1 MPIKRLCL
9 ILVLLF
15 SFSALC
21 LADGKEIY
29 IPKDL
34 QDNDFNN
41 PSSRWCYAHSR
52 LTDNFVVFW
61 EDGFGDDLSS
71 PPDLDGHKMDVD
83 LDNLCE
89 RLETFYDY
97 YYNTLQFAHAGSLC
111 DKYRMMVMINYSLE
125 GTAYGGD
132 YDGVIGALWVAPNRL
147 RDKTLN
153 CIAHELGHCFQS
165 QIMCDGEGEAW
176 GGSGFFEMTS
186 QWMLWQ
192 VNPNWIGSERYHWDA
207 FCKNTHK
214 AYLSFENIYRSPYII
229 EYWGMKRGLTSIGDL
244 YRAGKRG
251 DDPVITYKQLY
262 HLSQSTFCDEM
273 YDAVCHI
280 VNLDY
285 PRCWSLTRPY
295 ACQMSTELDT
305 LGDGW
310 YAPKASNVPENYGFN
325 VIPLA
330 MPEKGRRVTVSF
342 CTTVPVEQ
350 GGFRCGFVVVNRDGH
365 SVYSPMRTLSSK
377 SKLAKMSFKLGSD
390 ASKVFLVVMAAPAD
404 HQPPFRRRRPV
415 AMPDDPVPTIPTD
428 RERPVERVPVPYL
441 YTFKAALR

>member
-1 MPIKRLCL
+1 MNKI
-9 ILVLLF
+9 LLF
-15 SFSALC
+15 FHCCLLLPVLC
-21 LADGKEIY
+21 FADGKQIY
-29 IPKDL
+29 IPEDL
-34 QDNDFNN
+34 RDNDFDD
-41 PSSRWCYAHSR
+41 PSSRWCYAHCR
-52 LTDNFVVFW
+52 MTENFVIFW
-61 EDGFGDDLSS
+61 ESGFGDDPSS
-71 PPDLDGHKMDVD
+71 PPELEGHKMSVD

-97 YYNTLQFAHAGSLC
+97 YYNTLQFAHKGSLC

-132 YDGVIGALWVAPNRL
+132 YDGVIGALWVAPNRIQ
-147 RDKTLN
+147 DKTLN

-229 EYWGMKRGLTSIGDL
+229 EYWGMKRGLTAIGDL

-251 DDPVITYKQLY
+251 EDPVITYKKLY
-262 HLSQSTFCDEM
+262 NLSQSAFCDEM

-285 PRCWSLTRPY
+285 PRCWDLTRPF
-295 ACQMSTELDT
+295 ACQMTTALDT
-305 LGDGW
+305 LGNGW
-310 YAPKASNVPENYGFN
+310 YAPKQTNVPENYGFN
-325 VIPLA
+325 VIPLVLPKA
-330 MPEKGRRVTVSF
+330 GKKVAVTF
-342 CTTVPVEQ
+342 CTAVPVEQ
-350 GGFRCGFVVVNRDGH
+350 GGFRCGFVVVNKDGR
-365 SVYSPMRTLSSK
+365 SVYSPMKAISVK
-377 SKLAKMSFKLGSD
+377 SKKVKLSYKPSD
-390 ASKVFLVVMAAPAD
+390 ETAKVFLVVMAAPAE
-404 HQPPFRRRRPV
+404 HPAPHHRMRSLE
-415 AMPDDPVPTIPTD
+415 MPDNPVPIIPSD
-428 RERPVERVPVPYL
+428 RERPIERRPIPYL
-441 YTFKAALR
+441 YTFKASLK

>member
-1 MPIKRLCL
+1 MNKI
-9 ILVLLF
+9 LLF
-15 SFSALC
+15 FHCCLLLPVLC
-21 LADGKEIY
+21 FADGKQIY
-29 IPKDL
+29 IPEDL
-34 QDNDFNN
+34 RDNDFDD
-41 PSSRWCYAHSR
+41 PSSRWCYAHCR
-52 LTDNFVVFW
+52 MTENFVIFW
-61 EDGFGDDLSS
+61 ESGFGDDPSS
-71 PPDLDGHKMDVD
+71 PPELEGHKMSVD

-97 YYNTLQFAHAGSLC
+97 YYNILQFAHKGSLC

-132 YDGVIGALWVAPNRL
+132 YDGVIGALWVAPNRIQ
-147 RDKTLN
+147 DKTLN

-229 EYWGMKRGLTSIGDL
+229 EYWGMKRGLTAIGDL

-251 DDPVITYKQLY
+251 EDPVITYKKLY
-262 HLSQSTFCDEM
+262 NLSQSAFCDEM

-285 PRCWSLTRPY
+285 PRCWDLTRPF
-295 ACQMSTELDT
+295 ACQMTTALDT
-305 LGDGW
+305 LGNGW
-310 YAPKASNVPENYGFN
+310 YAPKQTNVPENYGFN
-325 VIPLA
+325 VIPLVLPKA
-330 MPEKGRRVTVSF
+330 GKKVAVTF
-342 CTTVPVEQ
+342 CTAVPVEQ
-350 GGFRCGFVVVNRDGH
+350 GGFRCGFAVVNKDGR
-365 SVYSPMRTLSSK
+365 SVYSPMKTISVK
-377 SKLAKMSFKLGSD
+377 SKKVKLSYKPSD
-390 ASKVFLVVMAAPAD
+390 EAAKVFLVVMAAPAE
-404 HQPPFRRRRPV
+404 HPAPHHRMRSLE
-415 AMPDDPVPTIPTD
+415 MPDNPVPIIPSD
-428 RERPVERVPVPYL
+428 RERPIERRPIPYL
-441 YTFKAALR
+441 YTFKASLK

>member
-1 MPIKRLCL
+1 MKRLSSFCL
-9 ILVLLF
+9 FLF
-15 SFSALC
+15 AVSAFC
-21 LADGKEIY
+21 MAEGKQIY

-34 QDNDFNN
+34 QNNDFNN
-41 PSSRWCYAHSR
+41 PASRWCYAHSR

-61 EDGFGDDLSS
+61 ESGFGDDLSS
-71 PPDLDGHKMDVD
+71 PPDLEGHKMAVD

-97 YYNTLQFAHAGSLC
+97 YYNTLQFAHKGSLC
-111 DKYRMMVMINYSLE
+111 DKYRMMVMLNYSLE

-132 YDGVIGALWVAPNRL
+132 YDGVIGALWVAPNRVQD
-147 RDKTLN
+147 RTLN

-192 VNPNWIGSERYHWDA
+192 VNPDWIGSENYHWKA

-229 EYWGMKRGLTSIGDL
+229 EYWSMKRGLTSIGDL

-251 DDPVITYKQLY
+251 EDPVITYKKLY
-262 HLSQSTFCDEM
+262 GLSQEAFCDEM

-285 PRCWSLTRPY
+285 PRCWELTRPY
-295 ACQMSTELDT
+295 ACQMSTLMDN

-310 YAPKASNVPENYGFN
+310 YAPNPSNIPENYGFN

-330 MPEKGRRVTVSF
+330 LPKKGGAVKVSF

-350 GGFRCGFVVVNRDGH
+350 GGFRCGFVVVKNDGQTI
-365 SVYSPMRTLSSK
+365 YSPMTSISAK
-377 SKLAKMSFKLGSD
+377 SKMAKLSYKPGAD
-390 ASKVFLVVMAAPAD
+390 AEKVFLVVMAAPTEHPA
-404 HQPPFRRRRPV
+404 PFRRMRQLD
-415 AMPDDPVPTIPTD
+415 MPDDPVPTIPSD

-441 YTFKAALR
+441 YTLKATLL

>member
-1 MPIKRLCL
+1 MNKI
-9 ILVLLF
+9 LLF
-15 SFSALC
+15 FHCCLLLPVLC
-21 LADGKEIY
+21 FADGKQIY
-29 IPKDL
+29 IPEDL
-34 QDNDFNN
+34 RDNDFDD
-41 PSSRWCYAHSR
+41 PSSRWCYAHCR
-52 LTDNFVVFW
+52 MTENFVIFW
-61 EDGFGDDLSS
+61 ESGFGDDPSS
-71 PPDLDGHKMDVD
+71 PPELEGHKMSVD

-97 YYNTLQFAHAGSLC
+97 YYNTLQFAHKGSLC

-132 YDGVIGALWVAPNRL
+132 YDGVIGALWVAPNRIQ
-147 RDKTLN
+147 DKTLN

-229 EYWGMKRGLTSIGDL
+229 EYWGMKRGLTAIGDL

-251 DDPVITYKQLY
+251 EDPVITYKKLY
-262 HLSQSTFCDEM
+262 NLSQSAFCDEM

-285 PRCWSLTRPY
+285 PRCWDLTRPF
-295 ACQMSTELDT
+295 ACQMTTALDT
-305 LGDGW
+305 LGNGW
-310 YAPKASNVPENYGFN
+310 YAPKQTNVPENYGFN
-325 VIPLA
+325 VIPLVLPKA
-330 MPEKGRRVTVSF
+330 GKKVAVTF
-342 CTTVPVEQ
+342 CTAVPVEQ
-350 GGFRCGFVVVNRDGH
+350 GGFRCGFVVVNKDGR
-365 SVYSPMRTLSSK
+365 SVYSPMKTISVK
-377 SKLAKMSFKLGSD
+377 SKKVKLSYKPSD
-390 ASKVFLVVMAAPAD
+390 EAAKVFLVVMAAPAE
-404 HQPPFRRRRPV
+404 HPATHHRIRSLE
-415 AMPDDPVPTIPTD
+415 MPDNPVPIIPSD
-428 RERPVERVPVPYL
+428 RERPIERRPIPYL
-441 YTFKAALR
+441 YTFKASLK

>member
-1 MPIKRLCL
+1 MNKI
-9 ILVLLF
+9 LLF
-15 SFSALC
+15 FHCCLLLPVLC
-21 LADGKEIY
+21 FADGKQIY
-29 IPKDL
+29 IPEDL
-34 QDNDFNN
+34 RDNDFDD
-41 PSSRWCYAHSR
+41 PSSRWCYAHCR
-52 LTDNFVVFW
+52 MTENFVIFW
-61 EDGFGDDLSS
+61 ESGFGDDPSS
-71 PPDLDGHKMDVD
+71 PPELEGHKMSVD

-97 YYNTLQFAHAGSLC
+97 YYNTLQFAHKGSLC

-132 YDGVIGALWVAPNRL
+132 YDGVIGALWVAPNRIQ
-147 RDKTLN
+147 DKTLN

-229 EYWGMKRGLTSIGDL
+229 EFWGMKRGLTAIGDL

-251 DDPVITYKQLY
+251 EDPVITYKKLY
-262 HLSQSTFCDEM
+262 NLSQSAFCDEM

-285 PRCWSLTRPY
+285 PRCWDLTRPF
-295 ACQMSTELDT
+295 ACQMTTALDT
-305 LGDGW
+305 LGNGW
-310 YAPKASNVPENYGFN
+310 YAPKQTNVPENYGFN
-325 VIPLA
+325 VIPLVLPKA
-330 MPEKGRRVTVSF
+330 GKKVAVTF
-342 CTTVPVEQ
+342 CTAVPVEQ
-350 GGFRCGFVVVNRDGH
+350 GGFRCGFVVVNKDGR
-365 SVYSPMRTLSSK
+365 SVYSPMKAISVK
-377 SKLAKMSFKLGSD
+377 SKKVKLSYKPSD
-390 ASKVFLVVMAAPAD
+390 ETAKVFLVVMAAPAE
-404 HQPPFRRRRPV
+404 HPAPHRRMRSLE
-415 AMPDDPVPTIPTD
+415 MPDNPVPIIPSD
-428 RERPVERVPVPYL
+428 RERPIERRPIPYL
-441 YTFKAALR
+441 YTFKASLK

>member
-1 MPIKRLCL
+1 MKRS
-9 ILVLLF
+9 ILLF
-15 SFSALC
+15 LSVVLPLLC
-21 LADGKEIY
+21 LADGKQIY
-29 IPKDL
+29 IPEDL
-34 QDNDFNN
+34 RKNDFSN
-41 PSSRWCYAHSR
+41 PASQWSYAHSR
-52 LTDNFVVFW
+52 MTDNFIIFW
-61 EDGFGDDLSS
+61 ENGFGDDLSC
-71 PPDLDGHKMDVD
+71 PPDLEGKKMAVD
-83 LDNLCE
+83 LDNLCK

-97 YYNTLQFAHAGSLC
+97 YYNTLQFAHRGSKC
-111 DKYRMMVMINYSLE
+111 DKYYMMVMLNYSLE

-147 RDKTLN
+147 QDKTLN

-229 EYWGMKRGLTSIGDL
+229 EYWGMKRGLTSIADL

-251 DDPVITYKQLY
+251 EDPVITYKRLY
-262 HLSQSTFCDEM
+262 NLSQTEFCDEM

-285 PRCWSLTRPY
+285 PRCWELTRPY
-295 ACQMSTELDT
+295 ACQMTTPLDT

-310 YAPKASNVPENYGFN
+310 YAPKQSSVPENYGFN
-325 VIPLA
+325 VIPLS
-330 MPEKGRRVTVSF
+330 MPKAGKKVTASF
-342 CTTVPVEQ
+342 CTAVPVGQ
-350 GGFRCGFVVVNRDGH
+350 GSFRCGFVVVNKDGH
-365 SVYSPMRTLSSK
+365 SVYSPMKTVSAK
-377 SKLAKMSFKLGSD
+377 SKMVKLSYMPGAD
-390 ASKVFLVVMAAPAD
+390 AEKVFLVVMAAPAE
-404 HQPPFRRRRPV
+404 HPAPFRRMRPLET
-415 AMPDDPVPTIPTD
+415 PDNPVPTIPSD
-428 RERPVERVPVPYL
+428 RERPIERRPVPYL
-441 YTFKAALR
+441 YTVKVALK